1 MGKLLGNAH
10 ISSGSMSHH
19 LRTAF
24 MLISY
29 REPEG
34 AYRTKLGDQPD
45 SKRLRTPTT
54 LTAYFTFTQEK
65 LQCEELL
72 VLLLS

>member
-1 MGKLLGNAH
+1 
-10 ISSGSMSHH
+10 MSHP
-19 LRTAF
+19 LGTAF

-29 REPEG
+29 RASEG

-45 SKRLRTPTT
+45 SIRLRTFIT